1 MFTDIMREEGH
12 YETIEY
18 YRKLFHDRDIK
29 NNTDSE
35 EKEEKN

>member
-18 YRKLFHDRDIK
+18 YRKLFQDREIK
-29 NNTDSE
+29 NN
-35 EKEEKN
+35 